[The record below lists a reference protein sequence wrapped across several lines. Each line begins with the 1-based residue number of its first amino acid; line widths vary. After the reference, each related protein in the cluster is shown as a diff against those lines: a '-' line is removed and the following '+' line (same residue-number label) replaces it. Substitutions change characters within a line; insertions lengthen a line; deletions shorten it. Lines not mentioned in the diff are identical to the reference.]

1 MTNANLIGINGHE
14 VALDKDGYL
23 LNLADWDERVATFL
37 ASQEEI
43 TLGPAHWEVI
53 NCLRNFYNRHQMS
66 PPNRA
71 LVNLVKRDLGVDKGR
86 SIYLMKLFRGTPAKT
101 ASKISGLP
109 KPENCL

>member
-71 LVNLVKRDLGVDKGR
+71 LANPVKRDLVVAKA
-86 SIYLMKLFRGTPAKT
+86 SSMYSMKLFRRTT
-101 ASKISGLP
+101 ATNDSKHPS
-109 KPENCL
+109 